1 MGLLNWIKN
10 QLIDVIEW
18 LDSSDNTLVWRFP
31 DQDHEIK
38 NGAKLT
44 VREGQT
50 AIFVNEGQIGDIFK
64 PGLYSLETQNMP
76 ILTSLKSWKYG
87 FNSPFK
93 AEVYFVNTRQY
104 PDLRWGTMNPIMM
117 RDQDFGVV
125 RLRAF
130 GIYAIQVS
138 DPGRF
143 FKEIVGTDGHYTT
156 QEIEGTLKRTLVS
169 SFTNSLGQAKI
180 PALDLAGNYEQIATV
195 IQDKMQS
202 AFAEYGLGLRKFII
216 ENISLPPEVEKAL
229 DQRSSMGALG
239 DMGRYTQFQ
248 TANAIRDAAQ
258 QPGGMSGMGV
268 GMGAGVAMGQ
278 AMAGAMAQGF
288 APPQQQYAQHPAP
301 QVQQPAPPVPA
312 PVATPMTPCVNCNAP
327 IKAGAKFCPEC
338 GAKQSTACPGCGAD
352 LAAGAKFCGECGTK
366 IG

>member
-1 MGLLNWIKN
+1 MGLFNWIKN

-18 LDSSDNTLVWRFP
+18 IDSSNNTLVWRFP

-44 VREGQT
+44 VREGQV
-50 AIFVNEGQIGDIFK
+50 AIFVSEGQIADIFK
-64 PGLYSLETQNMP
+64 PGLYTLETQNLP

-93 AEVYFVNTRQY
+93 CEVYYVNTRQY
-104 PDLRWGTMNPIMM
+104 PDMRWGTMNPIMM
-117 RDQDFGVV
+117 RDADFGAV

-156 QEIEGTLKRTLVS
+156 QEIEGALKRNLVS
-169 SFTNSLGQAKI
+169 SFTTALGQAKI
-180 PALDLAGNYEQIATV
+180 PALDLAGNYDQIATI

-202 AFAEYGLGLRKFII
+202 QFAEYGLALRKFVI

-229 DQRSSMGALG
+229 DQRSTMGVLG

-248 TANAIRDAAQ
+248 AANAIRDAAQ
-258 QPGGMSGMGV
+258 NPSGMSGAGM
-268 GMGAGVAMGQ
+268 GMGAGFAMGQ
-278 AMAGAMAQGF
+278 VMTHTIAGAMA
-288 APPQQQYAQHPAP
+288 PQPQAQQA
-301 QVQQPAPPVPA
+301 A
-312 PVATPMTPCVNCNAP
+312 PVAQAP
-327 IKAGAKFCPEC
+327 TVVMACSGCGAHITAGAKFCPEC
-338 GAKQSTACPGCGAD
+338 GARQGAGCPGCGAQ
-352 LAAGAKFCGECGTK
+352 LKPGSRFCGECGTK

>member
-1 MGLLNWIKN
+1 MGLFNWIKN

-18 LDSSDNTLVWRFP
+18 IDSSNNTLVWRFP

-44 VREGQT
+44 VREGQA
-50 AIFVNEGQIGDIFK
+50 AIFVSEGQIADIYK
-64 PGLYSLETQNMP
+64 PGLYTLETQNMP

-93 AEVYFVNTRQY
+93 AEIYFVNLRQY
-104 PDLRWGTMNPIMM
+104 PDMRWGTMNPIMM
-117 RDQDFGVV
+117 RDADFGVV

-130 GIYAIQVS
+130 GIYAAQVS

-156 QEIEGTLKRTLVS
+156 DEIEGALKRNLVS
-169 SFTNSLGQAKI
+169 SFTTALGQAKI
-180 PALDLAGNYEQIATV
+180 PALDLAGNYDKIAGI

-202 AFAEYGLGLRKFII
+202 QFAEYGLALRKFII

-229 DQRSSMGALG
+229 DQRSTMGVLG
-239 DMGRYTQFQ
+239 DLNRFTQYQ

-258 QPGGMSGMGV
+258 NPSGMSGAGM
-268 GMGAGVAMGQ
+268 GMGAGFAMGQ
-278 AMAGAMAQGF
+278 AMTNAIAQGMS
-288 APPQQQYAQHPAP
+288 PPQQQA
-301 QVQQPAPPVPA
+301 APPAQPQA
-312 PVATPMTPCVNCNAP
+312 ATAACTGCGAR
-327 IKAGAKFCPEC
+327 ITAGAKFCPEC
-338 GAKQSTACPGCGAD
+338 GARQGAGCPGCGAEVSP
-352 LAAGAKFCGECGTK
+352 GTRFCGECGTK
-366 IG
+366 LA